1 MKALNRKEVL
11 VNAKAN
17 GTLDSFKPLTRDE
30 AFTKK
35 ALGLGGGG
43 SGGESPFFIITGDAR
58 ELDNSSDMALIV
70 DQSPADILS
79 AYNSGKIPM
88 FVGRDSFKGITG
100 LLTTSGTVDDDAVL
114 LYFGTSWT
122 LGDGKVNTMTIVVYT
137 DKTVNGYGGHVHFLS
152 QNV

>member
-1 MKALNRKEVL
+1 MKALNRKEAL

-43 SGGESPFFIITGDAR
+43 SGGESPFFIITGDIR
-58 ELDNSSDMALIV
+58 ESDMTLIV

-79 AYNSGKIPM
+79 AYNSGKILM
-88 FVGRDSFKGITG
+88 FVGRDAFKGIAY
-100 LLTTSGTVDDDAVL
+100 LLSTIGTSDDGSLL
-114 LYFGTSWT
+114 LYFGASWT
-122 LGDGKVNTMTIVVYT
+122 FGDGKANTMTIVVYT
-137 DKTVNGYGGHVHFLS
+137 SESANGYGGHVSFVS

>member
-1 MKALNRKEVL
+1 MKALNRKEAL

-17 GTLDSFKPLTRDE
+17 GTLDGFKPLTREE

-35 ALGLGGGG
+35 ALELGGGG
-43 SGGESPFFIITGDAR
+43 SGGNNSFFIITGDVR

-79 AYNSGKIPM
+79 AYNSGKIMM
-88 FVGRDSFKGITG
+88 FVGRDTFKGMSY
-100 LLTTSGTVDDDAVL
+100 LLTTSGTAGDGSLL
-114 LYFGTSWT
+114 LYFGTSWAF
-122 LGDGKVNTMTIVVYT
+122 GDGKVNTMTVVVYT
-137 DKTVNGYGGHVHFLS
+137 STSANGYGGHVHFVS